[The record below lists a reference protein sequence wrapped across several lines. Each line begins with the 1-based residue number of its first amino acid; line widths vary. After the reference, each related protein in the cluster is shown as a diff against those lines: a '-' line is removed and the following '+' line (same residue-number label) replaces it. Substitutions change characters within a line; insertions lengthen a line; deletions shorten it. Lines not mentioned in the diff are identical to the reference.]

1 MNYTALSLEQAPPL
15 SVPLRFFLTAPLFG
29 LAAALVLLWSGPVAL
44 TSRWS
49 PVTLALT
56 HLMTL
61 GFLTMTMFGA
71 MLQLLPVLAGSTVRR
86 PLAVSRL
93 LHASLSAGVVLLCGG
108 FLSAR
113 PLLLALAV
121 PVLALACA
129 GFVTATAMSLVR
141 ARGPGATVT
150 VMRLAVA
157 ALTVAATLG
166 LYLATRY
173 GADGFSVVLADVH
186 PAWALLGWVGLL
198 VIGVAYQVVPMFQMT
213 PEYSAPVIRR
223 LAWALFTLLVLWSLA
238 VLVPARLDTL
248 PAAVIGLSC
257 AAGYALFAVLTLR
270 LQAQRRRRLPDVTLG
285 YWRAGMLSLLLGAAL
300 WAAGWGVPALRH
312 LPQYGLLLGVAMI
325 VGFAVSV
332 ISGML
337 YKIVPFLVWLHLQQ
351 RLYFSR
357 ERLSVVPNMK
367 QIIPEQRARA
377 QFRVQM
383 LALLLLAAAV
393 LEPRFFTYPAAAA
406 FALSCL
412 MLWLN
417 LHGAVRTYRRAVSRA
432 DECAVP

>member
-29 LAAALVLLWSGPVAL
+29 LAAALVLLWFGPAAL
-44 TSRWS
+44 TNRWS

-56 HLMTL
+56 HLITL

-71 MLQLLPVLAGSTVRR
+71 MLQLLPVLAGSTVSR

-93 LHASLSAGVVLLCGG
+93 LHVSLSTGVVLLCGG
-108 FLSAR
+108 FLSGR
-113 PLLLALAV
+113 PLLLALAI
-121 PVLALACA
+121 PVLALACVS
-129 GFVTATAMSLVR
+129 FVVVATMSLGR

-150 VMRLAVA
+150 AMRLAVA
-157 ALTVAATLG
+157 ALAVAAALG
-166 LYLATRY
+166 LYLAARY
-173 GADGFSVVLADVH
+173 GRSGFSVVLADVH

-213 PEYSAPVIRR
+213 PEYSASVIRR
-223 LAWALFTLLVLWSLA
+223 LAWALFALLASWSLA
-238 VLVPARLDTL
+238 VLVPGRPDTM

-257 AAGYALFAVLTLR
+257 VAGYALFAVLTLR
-270 LQAQRRRRLPDVTLG
+270 LQTQRRRRLPDITLG
-285 YWRAGMLSLLLGAAL
+285 YWRAGMLSLLFGAAL
-300 WAAGWGVPALRH
+300 WVAGWGVPALCH
-312 LPQYGLLLGVAMI
+312 LPQYGLMLGVAMI

-332 ISGML
+332 VSGML

-351 RLYFSR
+351 RLHFSR
-357 ERLSVVPNMK
+357 QRLSAVPNMK
-367 QIIPEQRARA
+367 QIIPERRARA

-383 LALLLLAAAV
+383 LALPLLAAAV
-393 LEPRFFTYPAAAA
+393 LEPRFFTYPAAVA

-412 MLWLN
+412 MLWFN
-417 LHGAVRTYRRAVSRA
+417 LHGAVRTYRRVISKAGA
-432 DECAVP
+432 ILM